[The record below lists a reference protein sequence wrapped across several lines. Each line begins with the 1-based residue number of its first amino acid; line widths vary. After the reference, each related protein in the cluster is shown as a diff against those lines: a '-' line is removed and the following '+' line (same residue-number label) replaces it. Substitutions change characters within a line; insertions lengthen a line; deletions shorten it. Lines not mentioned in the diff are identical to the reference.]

1 MRSDLPNRFKGEDW
15 RDLPCLRVGVL
26 FNSEPSGTYRLQV
39 VSGPGEIG
47 EGLRLHAGQHQGS
60 EVGMDGQDQ
69 PRGRTKGMRIVDI
82 SLKTAEEYLSKHERH
97 YKAPVE
103 AICAIAV
110 VDEEKGNF
118 HGAAILGRREP
129 GVGELAHIYVD
140 GASQGYSL
148 LYGACWRALKALGY
162 EKTVL

>member
-1 MRSDLPNRFKGEDW
+1 MRVVDLSVK
-15 RDLPCLRVGVL
+15 V
-26 FNSEPSGTYRLQV
+26 
-39 VSGPGEIG
+39 
-47 EGLRLHAGQHQGS
+47 
-60 EVGMDGQDQ
+60 
-69 PRGRTKGMRIVDI
+69 
-82 SLKTAEEYLSKHERH
+82 AEELLANHDRH

-103 AICAIAV
+103 PICAIGVGDA
-110 VDEEKGNF
+110 DGL
-118 HGAAILGRREP
+118 HGAAILGRKEA